1 MLKDKYFK
9 VQDFSKNIIYGVCL
23 GERRK
28 TLPRDESNDH
38 LSSLHGSIDCTWPS
52 ILSTEAKS
60 NKDSG

>member
-38 LSSLHGSIDCTWPS
+38 LSTFQPAWKH
-52 ILSTEAKS
+52 
-60 NKDSG
+60 